1 VILGGAV
8 VRKDLAGRWLRAL
21 GPAMARPASG
31 EMLRAALGAGLA
43 LAASALLLD
52 AVGGLVASAMRPG
65 LIAPLG
71 ASAFLLFA
79 VPNSPLAQPWSALV
93 GNGVSALVA
102 VLVLMLG
109 LNTGM
114 AAGLAVCAAM
124 AAMAALRAMHP
135 PGAAV
140 ALATVLIAADGT
152 AVGVDF
158 VAVPV
163 LLDTGLLVLFAL
175 GWNRLTGRRY
185 PFRVAAS
192 PHGTADAPPQQRLGL
207 SGEDLAALLQR
218 TNQSANIGA
227 EDLGRLL
234 VAAEAE
240 AARRRFGALTCADIM
255 SRDVV
260 TVAAD
265 APLAMVAALFRQH
278 RFKSL
283 PVVDGDG
290 WLEAMVSQTDFVA
303 AWPDAA
309 PLTQRAGAA
318 LGRLVGRGPAAVAR
332 DVMVPARSVA
342 PNAPVGVL
350 VELLADGAVEA
361 VPVVSSRR
369 LVGIVTRSDFLALLA
384 QRRILPEPPTA

>member
-1 VILGGAV
+1 MA
-8 VRKDLAGRWLRAL
+8 RSADLLRSLRAL
-21 GPAMARPASG
+21 GPAMARPAAG

-43 LAASALLLD
+43 LAGSALLLD
-52 AVGGLVASAMRPG
+52 AVGGLVASSMRPG

-102 VLVLMLG
+102 VVVLLFG
-109 LNTGM
+109 LETGF
-114 AAGLAVCAAM
+114 AAGLAVCGAM
-124 AAMAALRAMHP
+124 AAMAVLRAMHP

-152 AVGVDF
+152 PVGADF

-163 LLDTGLLVLFAL
+163 LLDTALLVLFAL

-185 PFRVAAS
+185 PFRVAAGA
-192 PHGTADAPPQQRLGL
+192 HGTADPPPRQRLGL
-207 SGEDLAALLQR
+207 TAEDLGALLQR
-218 TNQSANIGA
+218 TNQSANIGV

-234 VAAEAE
+234 AAAEAE

-260 TVAAD
+260 TVQAD
-265 APLAMVAALFRQH
+265 APLAKVAALFRDH

-283 PVVDGDG
+283 PVVDDDG
-290 WLEAMVSQTDFVA
+290 WLEGMVNQTDFIA

-309 PLTQRAGAA
+309 PLRARAGAV
-318 LGRLVGRGPAAVAR
+318 LGRLVGRGTAQTAR
-332 DVMVPARSVA
+332 DVMAPANGVA
-342 PNAPVGVL
+342 PNAPLGVL
-350 VELLADGAVEA
+350 VEVLADGALEA

-369 LVGIVTRSDFLALLA
+369 LIGIVTRSDFLALLA
-384 QRRILPEPPTA
+384 QRRILPEPPIV

>member
-1 VILGGAV
+1 MAA
-8 VRKDLAGRWLRAL
+8 DDPFPRWLRAF
-21 GPAMARPASG
+21 GPAMGRPAAG

-43 LAASALLLD
+43 LAGSALLLD
-52 AVGGLVASAMRPG
+52 AVGGQVASPMRPG

-93 GNGVSALVA
+93 GNGVSAAVA
-102 VLVLMLG
+102 VLVLGLG
-109 LNTGM
+109 LHTGL
-114 AAGLAVCAAM
+114 AAGLAVCGAM
-124 AAMAALRAMHP
+124 AAMAVVRAMHP

-140 ALATVLIAADGT
+140 ALATVLIAGGGT
-152 AVGVDF
+152 PVGFDF

-163 LLDTGLLVLFAL
+163 LLDTALLVLFAL
-175 GWNRLTGRRY
+175 VWNRLTGRRY

-192 PHGTADAPPQQRLGL
+192 AHGTADPLPQQRLGL
-207 SGEDLAALLQR
+207 TAEDLAALLQR

-234 VAAEAE
+234 AAAEAE

-265 APLAMVAALFRQH
+265 ASLATVAALFRQH
-278 RFKSL
+278 RFKTL

-290 WLEAMVSQTDFVA
+290 WLEGMLSQTDFVA
-303 AWPDAA
+303 AWPEAA
-309 PLTQRAGAA
+309 PLHARAGAA
-318 LGRLVGRGPAAVAR
+318 LGRLMGRPPAQAAR

-342 PNAPVGVL
+342 PNEPVGIL
-350 VELLADGAVEA
+350 VELLADGALEA

-369 LVGIVTRSDFLALLA
+369 LVGIVTRSDFLALLT
-384 QRRILPEPPTA
+384 QRRLLPEPPTA